1 MRIAPGARGS
11 SSQIRT
17 DSASTRRLLFLP
29 RQALE
34 RGMAGSFGYE
44 AKHYD
49 MSINIGNQ
57 ILFPAILKANNETII
72 SAPGTSCREHIK
84 HSTDRNVLHPIEV
97 LWRARK

>member
-1 MRIAPGARGS
+1 MEKVLS
-11 SSQIRT
+11 
-17 DSASTRRLLFLP
+17 LP
-29 RQALE
+29 KNYKVE
-34 RGMAGSFGYE
+34 VIPSGCCGMAGSFGYE

-97 LWRARK
+97 LWRARKGKSHKIL

>member
-1 MRIAPGARGS
+1 MEKVLS
-11 SSQIRT
+11 
-17 DSASTRRLLFLP
+17 LP
-29 RQALE
+29 KNYKVE
-34 RGMAGSFGYE
+34 VIPSGCCGMAGSFGFE

-97 LWRARK
+97 LWRARKGKE